1 LLTVHADQ
9 LRMQKWWSVLKD
21 AAMSF
26 AGDNAPRLG
35 AALAYYTVFSI
46 APLILI
52 TITLAGAIF
61 GEEAARGQVF
71 THMRQLIGDTGAE
84 VVNEMVKDAARA
96 DTGAIAATLRPD
108 QQHHAALAQLLDAA
122 FQRRTPCGG
131 ELRVCSRKDR
141 PGA

>member
-1 LLTVHADQ
+1 M
-9 LRMQKWWSVLKD
+9 RKWLSVVKE

-61 GEEAARGQVF
+61 GEEAARGRSSA
-71 THMRQLIGDTGAE
+71 TCASSS
-84 VVNEMVKDAARA
+84 
-96 DTGAIAATLRPD
+96 AIQAPK
-108 QQHHAALAQLLDAA
+108 
-122 FQRRTPCGG
+122 
-131 ELRVCSRKDR
+131 S
-141 PGA
+141 